1 MVGVTEP
8 DRSALA
14 RRGQRLE
21 YFTLAWN
28 LAEGLVGIAAG
39 VVAGSI
45 SLIAFGIDSFIEL
58 TSGGALLWRM
68 AAETDV
74 TRREKREAISLRIVG
89 GCFLVLAVYVAYEA
103 ITDLAGRQAPDR
115 SIPGIALAVAS
126 LIAMPLLARAKRRVG
141 RQLGSAA
148 MAADAMQ
155 TQFCTYL
162 SATLLAGL
170 LLNATFGF
178 WWADPVAALLMVPL
192 IAKEGVEAVQGKTC
206 CD

>member
-1 MVGVTEP
+1 MAEATEL

-14 RRGQRLE
+14 RRGKRLE

-28 LAEGLVGIAAG
+28 VVEGLVGVGAG
-39 VVAGSI
+39 VMAGSI
-45 SLIAFGIDSFIEL
+45 SLVGFGIDSFIEV

-68 AAETDV
+68 AAENDSA
-74 TRREKREAISLRIVG
+74 RREKREAIALRIVG
-89 GCFLVLAVYVAYEA
+89 VCFLALAVYVAFEA
-103 ITDLAGRQAPDR
+103 FADLIARKAPEK
-115 SIPGIALAVAS
+115 SVPGIALAVAS

-141 RQLGSAA
+141 QKLGSAA

-170 LLNATFGF
+170 LLNAAFGF
-178 WWADPVAALLMVPL
+178 WWADPAAALVMVPL
-192 IAKEGVEAVQGKTC
+192 IAREGIEALQGKTC
-206 CD
+206 RD

>member
-1 MVGVTEP
+1 MAEATEL

-14 RRGQRLE
+14 RRGKRLE

-28 LAEGLVGIAAG
+28 VVEGLAG
-39 VVAGSI
+39 VGAGVMAGSI
-45 SLIAFGIDSFIEL
+45 SLVGFGIDSFIEV

-68 AAETDV
+68 AADADAA
-74 TRREKREAISLRIVG
+74 RREKREAIALRIVG
-89 GCFLVLAVYVAYEA
+89 VCFLALAVYVAFEA
-103 ITDLAGRQAPDR
+103 VADLVARKAPER

-126 LIAMPLLARAKRRVG
+126 LVAMPLLARAKRRVG
-141 RQLGSAA
+141 RKLGSAA

-170 LLNATFGF
+170 LLNAAFGF
-178 WWADPVAALLMVPL
+178 WWADPAAALVMVPL
-192 IAKEGVEAVQGKTC
+192 IAREGMEALQGKSC
-206 CD
+206 RD